1 MKKLSE
7 ATKISEKDKQLLLE
21 VKEIVLR
28 HVPDAQVLLY
38 GSVARGTQTPES
50 DYDLLILTPSKLS
63 RDEEKSLRSDTYEL
77 ELDKEV
83 VFSVFTEWVEEW
95 ERPIMKVSPYYKNV
109 NREAISI

>member
-50 DYDLLILTPSKLS
+50 DYDLLILTPNKLS
-63 RDEEKSLRSDTYEL
+63 RQEEEALSHDIYMVEL
-77 ELDKEV
+77 EREV
-83 VFSVFTEWVEEW
+83 VLSDFVKWVGDW
-95 ERPIMKVSPYYKNV
+95 EKPIVKVSPYYKNV
-109 NREAISI
+109 NREAIAI